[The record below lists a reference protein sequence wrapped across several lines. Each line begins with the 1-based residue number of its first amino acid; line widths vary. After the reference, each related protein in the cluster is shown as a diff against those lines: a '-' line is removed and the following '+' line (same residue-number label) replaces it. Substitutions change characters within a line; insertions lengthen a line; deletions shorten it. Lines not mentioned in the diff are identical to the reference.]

1 MTAVDDEGVVAGL
14 LDEAGVDELRHQ
26 AGGGFAVLYLVL
38 QLIDPA
44 LEIVDGGELEG
55 LLGGLLFFLLLLG
68 LDLCFSP
75 APLRA
80 HFEHL
85 GADAFAHCDKRS
97 NERSSAT
104 RHLQEMA
111 VDCWKAAATSGSIA
125 IMRSFCLVTLAL
137 RASI

>member
-1 MTAVDDEGVVAGL
+1 MTAVDDEGVVTGL
-14 LDEAGVDELRHQ
+14 LDEAGVDKLRHQ

-44 LEIVDGGELEG
+44 LEIVYGGELEG

-85 GADAFAHCDKRS
+85 GADAFAHCKEIK
-97 NERSSAT
+97 N
-104 RHLQEMA
+104 
-111 VDCWKAAATSGSIA
+111 
-125 IMRSFCLVTLAL
+125 LAMDGGD
-137 RASI
+137 

>member
-14 LDEAGVDELRHQ
+14 LDQAGVDELRHQ
-26 AGGGFAVLYLVL
+26 AGGGLPVLHLVL

-55 LLGGLLFFLLLLG
+55 LLGVLLFFLLLLG

-85 GADAFAHCDKRS
+85 GADAFAHC
-97 NERSSAT
+97 NE
-104 RHLQEMA
+104 
-111 VDCWKAAATSGSIA
+111 
-125 IMRSFCLVTLAL
+125 IMKLAMDGGD
-137 RASI
+137 